1 MKRPPLPRTSA
12 AQAVSAFVAQV
23 GRHARLESSRR
34 KLDEIMSRA
43 CAIRAARGCTEAE
56 LDEAAAKYASV
67 VLSLAR
73 QGAPS

>member
-1 MKRPPLPRTSA
+1 MKRPPLPPTTA
-12 AQAVSAFVAQV
+12 AQAVSAFIAQV
-23 GRHARLESSRR
+23 SRHAMLESSRR

-67 VLSLAR
+67 VLSIAR